1 MAYLDFVIEHL
12 DDIRNYVQPA
22 IRWREGRFAA
32 SVARAEAAGGDF
44 AEVLCTLPG
53 ELRRDD
59 VAARFREDLYGG
71 FVAAIVWGGLNRY
84 RAGEIA
90 RRNDRPATVPKLERL
105 RGMLSEMNDAPERM
119 RDILASMRRGRENY
133 FFGIGPSYFTK
144 LLYFLSAG
152 MELGVR
158 PLIYDENMKPA
169 HFALMPDF
177 DENPFDFYAPAGDG
191 KVAFAEE
198 TGVEEVYLPYCRL
211 LGRAAAEFGVDVA
224 NLESWLFGWPAH
236 IRTAQQNPRAVAR
249 REAARMAL
257 ADRIYQLGASEDVF
271 DAIAVARIFHDNALS
286 IEEVR
291 AGLGHPIIINETD
304 NYVHLEYAAAAAI
317 FKIRGLSSELIE
329 QRLDEKDGRYI
340 DVLNF
345 QVEPEDFPDLG
356 EVFPDE
362 MTSSDETAPEDAAA
376 APADLPGDSGL
387 MDEILKQFEKEWD
400 ELLSEDMPDEFE
412 PRELALYFDITAG
425 YEMRRKGL
433 SF

>member
-1 MAYLDFVIEHL
+1 MAYVDFVIEHL

-32 SVARAEAAGGDF
+32 AAARAEAAGGDF
-44 AEVLCTLPG
+44 TAVLRTLPG

-59 VAARFREDLYGG
+59 VAARFREDLYSG
-71 FVAAIVWGGLNRY
+71 FVAAIAWGGLNRY
-84 RAGEIA
+84 LAGGIA
-90 RRNDRPATVPKLERL
+90 LRNDRPATVPKLERL
-105 RGMLSEMNDAPERM
+105 RGMLSKMNDAPERV
-119 RDILASMRRGRENY
+119 RDIIASMRRGRENN
-133 FFGIGPSYFTK
+133 FFGIGPAYFTK

-177 DENPFDFYAPAGDG
+177 GENPFDFYAPAGDG
-191 KVAFAEE
+191 KLDFAEE
-198 TGVEEVYLPYCRL
+198 SGFEEVYLPYCRL

-224 NLESWLFGWPAH
+224 KLESWLFGWPAN
-236 IRTAQQNPRAVAR
+236 IRTAQRNPRAVAR

-257 ADRIYQLGASEDVF
+257 ADRIYLLGASEDVF

-286 IEEVR
+286 IETEIG
-291 AGLGHPIIINETD
+291 ADIGHPIIINETD

-317 FKIRGLSSELIE
+317 FKIRGLSSELIG
-329 QRLDEKDGRYI
+329 QRLAEKDGRYI
-340 DVLNF
+340 DVLDF
-345 QVEPEDFPDLG
+345 RVEPEDFPDLG

-362 MTSSDETAPEDAAA
+362 MTGSDETDP
-376 APADLPGDSGL
+376 PGDSGL
-387 MDEILKQFEKEWD
+387 MDEILKQFETEWD
-400 ELLSEDMPDEFE
+400 ESLSEDMPDEFE

-425 YEMRRKGL
+425 YKMRQK
-433 SF
+433 SFQ